1 MTHAARERPPWRE
14 EPEPADRSPLS
25 EAPVTCQV
33 CGAPH
38 QVEESIFCTRCGE
51 PVLAVGWA
59 P

>member
-1 MTHAARERPPWRE
+1 MTRAMRDGRPEHP
-14 EPEPADRSPLS
+14 EPEGLPPRP
-25 EAPVTCQV
+25 EGPVTCQV

-38 QVEESIFCTRCGE
+38 RVDESIFCARCGE